1 MTTQKRSALGR
12 GLGALIPGASSARSV
27 DAQPAPAPPP
37 SAANPVELPI
47 DRIRPNPE
55 QPRRRFDP
63 VEIERLAD
71 SIRRHGVLQPVV
83 VRAVEDGYELVV
95 GERRWRASQV
105 AGRTTLPAVVADVAP
120 RDRLEI
126 ALVENV
132 QRHDLNPIELALAFQ
147 TLAESGA
154 TQEQIGERVGFERS
168 TIANHLRL
176 LDLPREMQGD
186 VEDGALSVGH
196 AKAILGVASP
206 ERRRSLRDRVVA
218 RRSLGPPDGGG
229 RARPRRAVARARQ
242 VARCR
247 AGGGPRSREPR
258 RHPARPRADPGPAA
272 RQCQSRPHR
281 DRLRRGRRA
290 DTAGR
295 PDPGRAVSDAIVDS
309 ETPAAGQ
316 SHVVVGPTGSFDGL
330 LAFWGLARV
339 EGRVHGQV
347 AAEGTLEVGPEA
359 VVHARIEVDALIVE
373 GLVEGE
379 VVARERVEVRPG
391 GRVTASVATPRLILA
406 EGGSLEGRLVM
417 TGARAAA
424 APADAASASAA

>member
-12 GLGALIPGASSARSV
+12 GLGALIPGASSARSA
-27 DAQPAPAPPP
+27 DPQPAVAPPP

-63 VEIERLAD
+63 AELERLAD

-206 ERRRSLRDRVVA
+206 ERRRALRDRVVRDGLSVRQTEEAA
-218 RRSLGPPDGGG
+218 RELGAPT
-229 RARPRRAVARARQ
+229 RAREKSRGTVQVMDPDLANLVDILRARVQTQ
-242 VARCR
+242 V
-247 AGGGPRSREPR
+247 
-258 RHPARPRADPGPAA
+258 
-272 RQCQSRPHR
+272 
-281 DRLRRGRRA
+281 RLRGNASRGRIEIDYVGA
-290 DTAGR
+290 DELTR
-295 PDPGRAVSDAIVDS
+295 LVD
-309 ETPAAGQ
+309 
-316 SHVVVGPTGSFDGL
+316 
-330 LAFWGLARV
+330 
-339 EGRVHGQV
+339 
-347 AAEGTLEVGPEA
+347 
-359 VVHARIEVDALIVE
+359 
-373 GLVEGE
+373 
-379 VVARERVEVRPG
+379 
-391 GRVTASVATPRLILA
+391 LILG
-406 EGGSLEGRLVM
+406 E
-417 TGARAAA
+417 
-424 APADAASASAA
+424 P